1 MRAAAETEKKE
12 ERTTRMTTPK
22 IVYTQTD
29 EAPAL
34 ATYSLL
40 PIVKACSASAGID
53 VETRDI
59 SLAGRILA
67 SFADKLPADK
77 RIEDDLAYLATLA
90 TSPDANIV
98 KLPNISASV
107 PQLKG
112 AIAEL
117 QALGYDVP
125 NFPEDPQTDEEKEIR
140 ARYAKVLGT
149 FRAAR
154 GSYRFDEASGTLSEV
169 RIEVDTASVFT
180 NQRKRDEHLK
190 GPDFLNSGEFPRMV
204 FTANG
209 AKRLAERRFEIA
221 GQLELL
227 GKSQPLTLTATWNKS
242 AESPLGGFGRK
253 PYVMGVSAR
262 GSFKRSAYGMNYAVA
277 NGWVGDT
284 VDLIIEFEAVRQ

>member
-1 MRAAAETEKKE
+1 MNTPTLRRRGLVAGAAMAAGLFG
-12 ERTTRMTTPK
+12 TPL
-22 IVYTQTD
+22 
-29 EAPAL
+29 L
-34 ATYSLL
+34 AQAQAARYE
-40 PIVKACSASAGID
+40 ID
-53 VETRDI
+53 
-59 SLAGRILA
+59 
-67 SFADKLPADK
+67 
-77 RIEDDLAYLATLA
+77 
-90 TSPDANIV
+90 PDHFTVAFLVDHI
-98 KLPNISASV
+98 
-107 PQLKG
+107 G
-112 AIAEL
+112 
-117 QALGYDVP
+117 
-125 NFPEDPQTDEEKEIR
+125 
-140 ARYAKVLGT
+140 YAKVLGT

-227 GKSQPLTLTATWNKS
+227 GRSQPLTLTATWNKS
-242 AESPLGGFGRK
+242 AESPLGGIGRK

-262 GSFKRSAYGMNYAVA
+262 GSFRRGAYGMNYALD